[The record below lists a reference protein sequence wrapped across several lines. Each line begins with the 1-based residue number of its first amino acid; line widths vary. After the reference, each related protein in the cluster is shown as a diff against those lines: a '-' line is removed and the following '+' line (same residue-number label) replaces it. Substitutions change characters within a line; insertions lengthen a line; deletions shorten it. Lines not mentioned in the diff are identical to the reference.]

1 MKESWYLSKDNADQ
15 INQCFLEIKHMINN
29 SDKQMLIVVEPK
41 KQSRSDAQ
49 RKLVN
54 AWYDQWA
61 KFTGESRQIERNRI
75 MYKCGLDI
83 FRRDDIEI
91 NGVKSA
97 DTIDCIELIKSKGMI
112 MEYNHMIMDFCSKI
126 TSSSFNV
133 KQNAEYIDNI
143 YRYAMSKGIPLFI
156 PNDCINAKFEP
167 VL

>member
-1 MKESWYLSKDNADQ
+1 MRESWYLSKESPED
-15 INQCFLEIKHMINN
+15 INKCFLEIKNMINN

-41 KQSRSDAQ
+41 KQSRSAAQ

-61 KFTGESRQIERNRI
+61 KFTGESREIERNRI

-91 NGVKSA
+91 NGVKSS
-97 DTIDCIELIKSKGMI
+97 DTINCIELIKSKGMI

-133 KQNAEYIDNI
+133 KQNAEYIDNV
-143 YRYAMSKGIPLFI
+143 YRYAMNKRVPLYI

-167 VL
+167 VS